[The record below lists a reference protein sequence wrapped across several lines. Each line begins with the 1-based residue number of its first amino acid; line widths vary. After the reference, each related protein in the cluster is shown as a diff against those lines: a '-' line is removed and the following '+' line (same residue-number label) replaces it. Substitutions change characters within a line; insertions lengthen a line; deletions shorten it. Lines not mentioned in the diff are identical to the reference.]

1 MIGEMGGIRSVPFVE
16 YNIHGADWCKTIFS
30 ISFS

>member
-16 YNIHGADWCKTIFS
+16 YNMHGADGAKQFFS